1 MPWSILG
8 SIVGGLL
15 PQAAISALQDW
26 ASKKSQ
32 GRRLAES
39 SGIYDS
45 LVGKKLNELRVHN
58 SDRDDSEFLPRD
70 AQKKLIQNIKDRTPT
85 LIVGPSMSGKTRLVV
100 ETVRKNYPSTPVW
113 FPKGDDDIQRLVDAA
128 QGPRRGSIII
138 LDDVDRF
145 LSNQTL
151 SLGQLNAWI
160 REPCIVIA
168 TMMRSSYIPWRDGA
182 KDKLP
187 GWDVVNRFTLLQ
199 MNASL
204 TEDEK
209 VALLSSSY
217 ANLAAAVEKVG
228 LTPLLGGAPKVRQ
241 RLEEGRE
248 QHLWGYALVRA
259 AADWRRV
266 GLGPATKTQIQE
278 VALVFKDT
286 IAWDD
291 PDWEEAWAWASQELN
306 DTVSLIRQTGSREWE
321 VLDLV
326 ADEADW
332 PLSQQTLEAMA
343 GTEHSPRQAF
353 AIFLT
358 MYTGRTLDNENPI
371 AKQILQ
377 ETDEFLYKITTEST
391 PNSNLFDLYAFFLTD
406 VRHDYD
412 RAQNMYER
420 AIEADSTNA
429 NSLSNYAI
437 FLTDVRHD
445 YDRSESMFERAITA
459 DPNHANSLGNYALFL
474 RTIRH
479 DYDRAQN
486 MYERAIEADPNHT
499 DSLGNYANLMWT
511 IRHDYDRAQ
520 NMYERAIEADPTN
533 ANSLSNYA
541 NLLRTIRHDYDRA
554 QNMYERA
561 IEADPN
567 HANSLSNY
575 ASFLTDVRHDYD
587 RAQNM
592 YERAIEADPTN
603 ANSLSNYANLFGA
616 IRHDYDRA
624 QNMYERAIEAD
635 PNHTDSL
642 GNYASFMWTIRHD
655 YNQAETMFERAITID
670 PNHTNNL
677 GNYASFMWTIRHDY
691 NQAETM
697 FERAITADPTNAHI
711 LGTYAFFIETIRG
724 DHDRAESM
732 FERAITA
739 DPTNANILGTYA
751 LFLKTVRGD
760 SNRAQAMYERA
771 IEADPNHANTLGNYS
786 QFLFATGQD
795 KTAIVLVT
803 RALSLAD
810 TDEKPLVAECRFYL
824 FAHSPEHR
832 RESGENLRNLLAAGV
847 TTGSWSFE
855 PNLERLRREKD
866 PRYDLVRDVADAL
879 SSGDTRTLEARGEWY
894 TL

>member
-1 MPWSILG
+1 M
-8 SIVGGLL
+8 
-15 PQAAISALQDW
+15 
-26 ASKKSQ
+26 SKKAQ
-32 GRRLAES
+32 DRRLAES

-70 AQKKLIQNIKDRTPT
+70 AQKKLIQNIEDRTPT

-113 FPKGDDDIQRLVDAA
+113 FPKGDDDIQRLVDAT
-128 QGPRRGSIII
+128 QSPRRESIII

-160 REPCIVIA
+160 REPCIVVA

-182 KDKLP
+182 KEKLP
-187 GWDVVNRFTLLQ
+187 GWDVVNRFTTIQ
-199 MNASL
+199 MSALL
-204 TEDEK
+204 TENEQ
-209 VALLSSSY
+209 VALLRSSSY
-217 ANLAAAVEKVG
+217 ADLAAAAEKVG

-278 VALVFKDT
+278 VALVFKDA

-437 FLTDVRHD
+437 FLTDVRHE
-445 YDRSESMFERAITA
+445 YDRAESMFERAITA

-486 MYERAIEADPNHT
+486 MYERAIEADPTNAN
-499 DSLGNYANLMWT
+499 SLSNYANLMWT

-603 ANSLSNYANLFGA
+603 ANSLSNYANLLGA

-624 QNMYERAIEAD
+624 QNMYERAITAD

-697 FERAITADPTNAHI
+697 FERAITTDPTNAHI

-739 DPTNANILGTYA
+739 DPTNAHILGTYA

-803 RALSLAD
+803 RALSLAG

-832 RESGENLRNLLAAGV
+832 RESGENLRDLLAAGV

-879 SSGDTRTLEARGEWY
+879 SSGDTQTLESRGEWY
-894 TL
+894 AL

>member
-32 GRRLAES
+32 DRRLAES

-445 YDRSESMFERAITA
+445 YDRAESMFERAITA

-486 MYERAIEADPNHT
+486 MYERAIEADPNH
-499 DSLGNYANLMWT
+499 
-511 IRHDYDRAQ
+511 
-520 NMYERAIEADPTN
+520 
-533 ANSLSNYA
+533 
-541 NLLRTIRHDYDRA
+541 
-554 QNMYERA
+554 
-561 IEADPN
+561 
-567 HANSLSNY
+567 
-575 ASFLTDVRHDYD
+575 
-587 RAQNM
+587 
-592 YERAIEADPTN
+592 

-624 QNMYERAIEAD
+624 QNMYERAITAD

-697 FERAITADPTNAHI
+697 FERAITTDPTNAHI

-739 DPTNANILGTYA
+739 DPTNAHILGTYA

-803 RALSLAD
+803 RALSLAG

-832 RESGENLRNLLAAGV
+832 RESGENLRDLLAAGV

-879 SSGDTRTLEARGEWY
+879 SSGDTQTLESRGEWY
-894 TL
+894 AL

>member
-32 GRRLAES
+32 DRRLAES

-58 SDRDDSEFLPRD
+58 SDHDDSEFLPRD

-445 YDRSESMFERAITA
+445 YDRAESMFERAITA

-486 MYERAIEADPNHT
+486 MYERAIEADPNH
-499 DSLGNYANLMWT
+499 
-511 IRHDYDRAQ
+511 
-520 NMYERAIEADPTN
+520 
-533 ANSLSNYA
+533 
-541 NLLRTIRHDYDRA
+541 
-554 QNMYERA
+554 
-561 IEADPN
+561 
-567 HANSLSNY
+567 
-575 ASFLTDVRHDYD
+575 
-587 RAQNM
+587 
-592 YERAIEADPTN
+592 

-624 QNMYERAIEAD
+624 QNMYERAITAD

-655 YNQAETMFERAITID
+655 YNQAETMFERAIT
-670 PNHTNNL
+670 T
-677 GNYASFMWTIRHDY
+677 
-691 NQAETM
+691 
-697 FERAITADPTNAHI
+697 DPTNAHI

-739 DPTNANILGTYA
+739 DPTNAHILGTYA

-803 RALSLAD
+803 RALSLAG

-832 RESGENLRNLLAAGV
+832 RESGENLRDLLAAGV

-894 TL
+894 AL

>member
-1 MPWSILG
+1 MPVRRAEPVGWAGARSPTSEGGREGCEGTVDSLEIDQREGFGVWQRSRRAIRSTDPGRSAWWIVLRIIGSVLGIIAPFIVKLGMPWSILG

-32 GRRLAES
+32 DRRLAES

-58 SDRDDSEFLPRD
+58 SDRDISEFLPRD
-70 AQKKLIQNIKDRTPT
+70 IQEELTQNIERCTPV

-100 ETVRKNYPSTPVW
+100 ETVRKRYPSTPVW

-168 TMMRSSYIPWRDGA
+168 TMMRSSYIPWRDGT

-228 LTPLLGGAPKVRQ
+228 LAPLLGGAPKVRQ

-332 PLSQQTLEAMA
+332 PLSQQALEAMA
-343 GTEHSPRQAF
+343 GTEHSPRQAL
-353 AIFLT
+353 AISLA
-358 MYTGRTLDNENPI
+358 MYMRGVLDDNKP
-371 AKQILQ
+371 AVKQTLQ
-377 ETDEFLYKITTEST
+377 EADEFLHKLTSKST
-391 PNSNLFDLYAFFLTD
+391 PNS
-406 VRHDYD
+406 
-412 RAQNMYER
+412 
-420 AIEADSTNA
+420 DSFG
-429 NSLSNYAI
+429 LYAI
-437 FLTDVRHD
+437 FLTDVRRE
-445 YDRSESMFERAITA
+445 YDRAEAMFERAIDA
-459 DPNHANSLGNYALFL
+459 DPN
-474 RTIRH
+474 
-479 DYDRAQN
+479 
-486 MYERAIEADPNHT
+486 
-499 DSLGNYANLMWT
+499 
-511 IRHDYDRAQ
+511 
-520 NMYERAIEADPTN
+520 N
-533 ANSLSNYA
+533 ANTL
-541 NLLRTIRHDYDRA
+541 
-554 QNMYERA
+554 
-561 IEADPN
+561 
-567 HANSLSNY
+567 
-575 ASFLTDVRHDYD
+575 
-587 RAQNM
+587 
-592 YERAIEADPTN
+592 
-603 ANSLSNYANLFGA
+603 GA
-616 IRHDYDRA
+616 
-624 QNMYERAIEAD
+624 
-635 PNHTDSL
+635 
-642 GNYASFMWTIRHD
+642 
-655 YNQAETMFERAITID
+655 
-670 PNHTNNL
+670 
-677 GNYASFMWTIRHDY
+677 
-691 NQAETM
+691 
-697 FERAITADPTNAHI
+697 
-711 LGTYAFFIETIRG
+711 
-724 DHDRAESM
+724 
-732 FERAITA
+732 
-739 DPTNANILGTYA
+739 YA
-751 LFLKTVRGD
+751 LFLKNVRREYD
-760 SNRAQAMYERA
+760 RAEAMYERA
-771 IEADPNHANTLGNYS
+771 IDADPTDADNLGNYAIFLKNVRHDHDRAQAMYDRAIDADPTNARNLGNYS
-786 QFLFATGQD
+786 QLLFATGRD
-795 KTAIVLVT
+795 EAAIALAT
-803 RALSLAD
+803 RTLSLAGPG
-810 TDEKPLVAECRFYL
+810 EKPLVAECRFYL

-832 RESGENLRNLLAAGV
+832 RESGENLRDLLAAGG

-879 SSGDTRTLEARGEWY
+879 SSGDTQTLESRGEWY
-894 TL
+894 AL

>member
-32 GRRLAES
+32 DRRLAES

-241 RLEEGRE
+241 RLEEGWE

-486 MYERAIEADPNHT
+486 MYERAIEADPTNAN
-499 DSLGNYANLMWT
+499 SLSNYANLMWT

-520 NMYERAIEADPTN
+520 NMYERAIEADP
-533 ANSLSNYA
+533 
-541 NLLRTIRHDYDRA
+541 
-554 QNMYERA
+554 
-561 IEADPN
+561 
-567 HANSLSNY
+567 
-575 ASFLTDVRHDYD
+575 
-587 RAQNM
+587 
-592 YERAIEADPTN
+592 
-603 ANSLSNYANLFGA
+603 
-616 IRHDYDRA
+616 
-624 QNMYERAIEAD
+624 
-635 PNHTDSL
+635 NHTDS
-642 GNYASFMWTIRHD
+642 
-655 YNQAETMFERAITID
+655 
-670 PNHTNNL
+670 L

-803 RALSLAD
+803 RALSLAG